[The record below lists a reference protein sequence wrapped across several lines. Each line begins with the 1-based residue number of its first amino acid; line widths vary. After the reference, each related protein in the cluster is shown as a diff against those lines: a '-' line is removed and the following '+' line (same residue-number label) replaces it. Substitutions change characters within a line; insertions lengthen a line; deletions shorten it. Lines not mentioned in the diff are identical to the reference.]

1 MRRSKEIRRY
11 AKMLLNTTGIDEM
24 PAVLK
29 ELGTV
34 NSIISESREFRGVF
48 ENPLFTTQERE
59 KVIKVVSNKFKL
71 SEKTARFVIFLSG
84 KRMIA
89 GLPDLIE
96 LAEALYLERIKR
108 AKAVVVAPLDLRDKY
123 EGRLKTSLKKLTGR
137 DVDIDYVIDPSLL
150 GGMIVRVGSTMYD
163 SSIKGQLRLLRD
175 DLIKG

>member
-1 MRRSKEIRRY
+1 MRRSQEIRRY
-11 AKMLLNTTGIDEM
+11 AKMLLNTTGIDEI
-24 PAVLK
+24 PVVLK

-34 NSIISESREFRGVF
+34 DSIISESREFRGVL

-59 KVIKVVSNKFKL
+59 KVIREVSNKFKL

-84 KRMIA
+84 QRMIA
-89 GLPDLIE
+89 GLQDLIQ
-96 LAEALYLERIKR
+96 LATALYLERMKR
-108 AKAVVVAPLDLRDKY
+108 ARAVVVTPVDLRDKY
-123 EGRLKTSLKKLTGR
+123 EGRLKASLKKLTGR
-137 DVDIDYVIDPSLL
+137 DVDIEYIIDPSLL